1 MARRSSAS
9 PRGGATGSASPR
21 AVTERIV
28 DIDVAEEMQS
38 SFLEYAYSVI
48 YARALPDARDG
59 LKPVQRRIL
68 FRMAAMGLRPD
79 RGHVKSARVVGDVM
93 GALHPHGD
101 GAIYDALVRMAQ
113 DFSLRAPLIDG
124 HGNFGSLDDGPA
136 AHRYTEC
143 RLTHQ
148 AMQMTA
154 NLDEHVVD
162 FAPNYDGRETEPVVL
177 PAAFPN
183 LLVNGA
189 AGIAVGMATN
199 IAPHNLAEVVAATR
213 LLIDKPDSTL
223 KQLMRHIPG
232 PDFPTGGLII
242 GTEGILD
249 AYESGR
255 GSFKVRARTSVEQ
268 ISARR
273 EGIVV
278 TELPYNV
285 GPEKVIEKIK
295 EAVEAKR
302 LQGISDVRDLSDADH
317 GLRLVIEVKSGFNP
331 QAVLANLY
339 KVTPMEETFAVN
351 AVALVDGQP
360 RTLGLKEL
368 LSVYVDHRFAVVR
381 RRCEYRRTKAQD
393 RLHLVHGLLIAIMDI
408 DEVITLIRSSDDATA
423 ARERLIK
430 VFDLS
435 ELQAN
440 YILDMPLRRL
450 TKFSRIELEKEQ
462 AELETTIAELTRVL
476 SDDAALRSL
485 VSDELAAVA
494 KDLANP
500 RRSTILSGD
509 EVVTAI
515 DVPLEVADEAC
526 LVLLTAT
533 GRVLRAPIG
542 TATAAKPGKHSAV
555 TTTLTTTSRADFGLI
570 TNLGRVIRHSAME
583 IPALGENTADFSGGA
598 NTSTLAPLRN
608 GEKVI
613 AASALASSGPGL
625 VLMTRQGVVKRVAP
639 DVPAN
644 AADWQVIRLED
655 GDELVYAADLSNN
668 DDELIFLTSDAQLLR
683 YSAELV
689 RPQGRPA
696 GGVAGISLSTNSTV
710 IAAAALPS
718 AKVSHA
724 VVCTIAT
731 GSAVLPGTGGV
742 SAKLSPLEE
751 FPRKGRATG
760 GVRCHKFLKG
770 EDILTTGS
778 ATIDVPIAHTASGLV
793 VSLPAVKL
801 GKRDGSGDTLEKAV
815 ASLGSRL

>member
-1 MARRSSAS
+1 MARRSSGGSQRSTANS
-9 PRGGATGSASPR
+9 PSAV
-21 AVTERIV
+21 AVAERIV
-28 DIDVAEEMQS
+28 DVDVSEEMQS

-143 RLTHQ
+143 RLTEQ

-154 NLDEHVVD
+154 NLDEQVVD

-199 IAPHNLAEVVAATR
+199 IAPHNLAEVIAATR
-213 LLIDKPDSTL
+213 LLIDKPDATL

-242 GTEGILD
+242 GNDGIMD
-249 AYESGR
+249 AYETGR
-255 GSFKVRARTSVEQ
+255 GSFKVRSRTSVEQ

-368 LSVYVDHRFAVVR
+368 LCVYVDHRFAVVR
-381 RRCEYRRTKAQD
+381 RRCEYRRSKAQD
-393 RLHLVHGLLIAIMDI
+393 RLHLVQGLLIAILDI
-408 DEVITLIRSSDDATA
+408 DEVIALIRSSDDTA
-423 ARERLIK
+423 AARQRLMQ

-440 YILDMPLRRL
+440 HILEMPLRRL

-462 AELETTIAELTRVL
+462 SELQGTIAELTRVL
-476 SDDAALRSL
+476 EDDAALRTL
-485 VSDELAAVA
+485 VSNELAEVS
-494 KDLANP
+494 KTLANP
-500 RRSTILSGD
+500 RRSSILGND
-509 EVVTAI
+509 EAVASV
-515 DVPLEVADEAC
+515 DVPLEVADEQC

-555 TTTLTTTSRADFGLI
+555 AVALSTSSRADFGLI
-570 TNLGRVIRHSAME
+570 TNFGRAIRHSAIE

-598 NTSTLAPLRN
+598 AASNLATLRH
-608 GEKVI
+608 GERVVG
-613 AASALASSGPGL
+613 ASALATSGAGIVL
-625 VLMTRQGVVKRVAP
+625 VTRAGVVKRVVP

-644 AADWQVIRLED
+644 AADWQVIRLDD
-655 GDELVYAADLSNN
+655 GDELVSAVDLSDN
-668 DDELIFLTSDAQLLR
+668 DDELVFITSDAQLLR
-683 YSAELV
+683 YSASLV

-696 GGVAGISLSTNSTV
+696 GGVAGVSLSADATV
-710 IAAAALPS
+710 IAAAAIPA
-718 AKVSHA
+718 AKVEHA
-724 VVCTIAT
+724 VVCTVAT
-731 GSAVLPGTGGV
+731 GTSVLPGTGGM
-742 SAKLSPLEE
+742 SAKLSPLSE

-770 EDILTTGS
+770 EDLLALASVTVD
-778 ATIDVPIAHTASGLV
+778 APVAHTAQAV
-793 VSLPAVKL
+793 VVALPALKTDR
-801 GKRDGSGDTLEKAV
+801 RDGSGETLEKPV
-815 ASLGSRL
+815 AALGSRL